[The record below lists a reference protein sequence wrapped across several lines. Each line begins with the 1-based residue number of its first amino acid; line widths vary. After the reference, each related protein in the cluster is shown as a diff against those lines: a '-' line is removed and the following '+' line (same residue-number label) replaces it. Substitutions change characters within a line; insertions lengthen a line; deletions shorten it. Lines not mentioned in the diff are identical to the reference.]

1 MGESGGGLVQ
11 LSGEYSG
18 ERQKPNKAMIKMETS
33 SSKERNAD
41 TGLANVKRVVLD
53 ARDQGDKLWTPGPD
67 PMAGRTLV

>member
-1 MGESGGGLVQ
+1 
-11 LSGEYSG
+11 
-18 ERQKPNKAMIKMETS
+18 METS

-53 ARDQGDKLWTPGPD
+53 VSDHGDKLWTPGPD